1 MLFPK
6 GQPVYENLNTSFAQ
20 LDAMLAELKSTQ
32 FTGYVHL
39 TAWEYDGILL
49 IDTGSIVNAVEEV
62 KKQRRHGPD
71 AAEGIAVKAKEKDGA
86 LNVYR
91 LSAELTQ
98 LLASLF
104 DSDPIYKDLSSDLT
118 GLDKLLAKLQ
128 TEKHTGYIQIHMT
141 KSKSAASIYL
151 RDGQVLDSA
160 LFSQGVLIS
169 GPKTLDDIILMTGDE
184 HSSFNVFRSDLAQAY
199 SHQVNLADSFV
210 RQEMINLWQDV
221 LRQFETTLAEKSGAF
236 ITSFKR
242 ACITQATS
250 YPFLDPFA
258 AELEYKDGVLKF
270 EGQASVAQ
278 FNEGLCKTL
287 AQTVR
292 DLASHPASKTWM
304 NNLRPALAQVKNQYG
319 NRLEQVGLTTHLPDL
334 FGS

>member
-20 LDAMLAELKSTQ
+20 LDAMLEELKSTQ

-49 IDTGSIVNAVEEV
+49 IDTGSIVNAVEEN
-62 KKQRRHGPD
+62 KQQQRHGPD
-71 AAEGIAVKAKEKDGA
+71 AAEGISVKAKEKDGA

-104 DSDPIYKDLSSDLT
+104 DSEPIYKDLSSDLT
-118 GLDKLLAKLQ
+118 GLDKLFAKLQ
-128 TEKHTGYIQIHMT
+128 NEKHTGYIQIYMT
-141 KSKSAASIYL
+141 KSKSVASIYL
-151 RDGQVLDSA
+151 REGQVLDSA
-160 LFSQGVLIS
+160 LSSQGALLS
-169 GPKTLDDIILMTGDE
+169 GSKTLDDIILMTGDE
-184 HSSFNVFRSDLAQAY
+184 HSLFNVFRSDLAKAY
-199 SHQVNLADSFV
+199 SRQANLADSFV
-210 RQEMINLWQDV
+210 RQEMLDLWQDI
-221 LRQFETTLAEKSGAF
+221 LRQFETTLGDKTGAF
-236 ITSFKR
+236 VTAFKR
-242 ACITQATS
+242 ACIAQAAS

-258 AELEYKDGVLKF
+258 AELEYKDGNLKF
-270 EGQASVAQ
+270 IGQASVGE
-278 FNEGLCKTL
+278 FNESLGKTL

-292 DLASHPASKTWM
+292 DLTAQPSFKNWTIRLQPT
-304 NNLRPALAQVKNQYG
+304 LAQIKNKYG
-319 NRLEQVGLTTHLPDL
+319 KRLDQVGLTTQLPDL